1 MGDKERRREGLA
13 GGLQGYDQQALM
25 CKCLPPP
32 IARSLLHSPPSPA
45 LYGMYGLGSGY
56 PPGYPALP
64 PPPAT
69 SAAPPTTD
77 TLGVAASQA
86 ASLNWWGMANQ
97 LATQDYLSRLQQAA
111 RDPAQF
117 AALQAQGAIP
127 GYDLA
132 ALAKGKGREAGE
144 VVVSSEGLRL
154 PRVSSPRIPDIPAS
168 HSSSHTANTPHL
180 ASPALL
186 RTRRLCAP
194 QRPPWRRGGGART
207 PSPGPPLSHSC
218 RQDSP
223 LRRRNLGGNLW
234 RQTTMY
240 RAVGISLTGD
250 YTSMVALFTSIFA
263 GWRSPR
269 SRWPAPTA
277 PTRAST

>member
-1 MGDKERRREGLA
+1 
-13 GGLQGYDQQALM
+13 
-25 CKCLPPP
+25 
-32 IARSLLHSPPSPA
+32 
-45 LYGMYGLGSGY
+45 MYGLGSGY
-56 PPGYPALP
+56 PPGYPALS

-117 AALQAQGAIP
+117 AALQAQGANP

-132 ALAKGKGREAGE
+132 ALSKGKAREAGE

-154 PRVSSPRIPDIPAS
+154 PRVSTPGIRDIPTS
-168 HSSSHTANTPHL
+168 HSSSHTTNIPHL

-186 RTRRLCAP
+186 RTQRLCEP
-194 QRPPWRRGGGART
+194 QRHPWRRGGGARM
-207 PSPGPPLSHSC
+207 PSQEHHLFHSC
-218 RQDSP
+218 RQGSP
-223 LRRRNLGGNLW
+223 LRRRNLGG
-234 RQTTMY
+234 
-240 RAVGISLTGD
+240 SH
-250 YTSMVALFTSIFA
+250 
-263 GWRSPR
+263 
-269 SRWPAPTA
+269 
-277 PTRAST
+277 